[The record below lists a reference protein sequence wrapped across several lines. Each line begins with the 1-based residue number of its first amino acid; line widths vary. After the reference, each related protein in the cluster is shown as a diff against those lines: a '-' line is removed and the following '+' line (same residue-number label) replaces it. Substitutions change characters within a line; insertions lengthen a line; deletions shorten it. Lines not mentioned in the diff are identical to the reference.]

1 MKNKTQLKLPVLKT
15 YIQLPVEYASNSFA
29 MADKAVL
36 LSAETKTVKTSRIES
51 LNLIAKVGL
60 ECLCYDY
67 ETPVSIDCLW
77 GQRSIDSELNT
88 TDFYYA
94 IRTKREKG
102 VHGGQRLRSENV
114 ELDLL
119 FSISSENSRKNKGKK
134 FWFNENIRHFSFYS
148 GMHYGLNTWELYRM
162 DYGNLGKVKW
172 DFVKQYAFVQGQ
184 IVENIPEW
192 KM

>member
-36 LSAETKTVKTSRIES
+36 LSAETKTVKTSRLES

-148 GMHYGLNTWELYRM
+148 NALW
-162 DYGNLGKVKW
+162 
-172 DFVKQYAFVQGQ
+172 A
-184 IVENIPEW
+184 
-192 KM
+192 